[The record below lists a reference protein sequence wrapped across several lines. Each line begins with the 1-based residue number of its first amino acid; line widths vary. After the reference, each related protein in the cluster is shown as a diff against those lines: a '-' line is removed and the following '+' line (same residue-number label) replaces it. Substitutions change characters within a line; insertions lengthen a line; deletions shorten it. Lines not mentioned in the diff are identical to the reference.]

1 MMATQK
7 TDGWTGGCMDGCTAD
22 RQPSRAASEPAASG
36 REPEGPECRR
46 TRWQDRESRLVE
58 ALLEFT
64 TIAGLFALLFA
75 LFVLFGAIQ
84 TLTP

>member
-1 MMATQK
+1 MMAK
-7 TDGWTGGCMDGCTAD
+7 RKAGRWT
-22 RQPSRAASEPAASG
+22 EVPAAG
-36 REPEGPECRR
+36 RIRRMPPAEKRPAPATSDPIPRKR
-46 TRWQDRESRLVE
+46 TRWRDRESRLVE

-75 LFVLFGAIQ
+75 LFVLFGAAQ